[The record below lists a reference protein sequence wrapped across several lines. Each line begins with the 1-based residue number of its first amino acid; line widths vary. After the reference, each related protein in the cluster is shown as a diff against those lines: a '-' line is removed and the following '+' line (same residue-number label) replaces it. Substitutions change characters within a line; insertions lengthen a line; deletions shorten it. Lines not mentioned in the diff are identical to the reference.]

1 MFVDIFSFFYMLY
14 NFFNSDIFS
23 RKRSWYNYI
32 YYSYVKN
39 DKDFII
45 KILGYL
51 IFILRELLE
60 K

>member
-1 MFVDIFSFFYMLY
+1 MFVDIFSFFYTLY